1 MRYLTI
7 LIGSLLMMQ
16 VTVAQNVNDVNR
28 FLTTELNGSAR
39 YTSMAGAFGALGG
52 DLTALSFNP
61 ASSSVFLNSEFGAS
75 VNYKNKLT
83 KGTYFGTSTN
93 RENDDLS
100 LDHFGAVFVF
110 NNKNTESPW
119 SRVSVGINLHK
130 IATYDQKASING
142 TNTNGIDQYFEYY
155 ADGLDFEN
163 LPIYDGETVSEV
175 YKILGDENGFGAQQ
189 AFLGYQS
196 YIVNPFNFENGNT
209 EYYSNVDYNQVN
221 HQLSLNNDGW
231 HRKTSFNVSG
241 LYRNIFHVGVN
252 INSHNLKF
260 TSIQNL
266 LETGQS
272 LKSDTYDIDF
282 KNTLLTLGDGTS
294 VQIGGILRLKNIR
307 FGVTYDSPQWLTMI
321 DETTQSIDTFHFE
334 ENSVVNEIIDPNITN
349 VYEPYDL
356 KIPSKTTL
364 SFAYIFG
371 SKGIIS
377 ADYSSQNAGNTVLS
391 DQYGSNYLNTVSSR
405 VNSEFGS
412 INTLKVGGEY
422 RIKDISFRSGILSR
436 NGVYKNSTTND
447 IALTLGLGLD
457 FGASNLSL
465 SLINFEQNK
474 RFELFSEGLTD
485 VYNLTQKLTQVSV
498 SYNIK
503 L

>member
-7 LIGSLLMMQ
+7 LIGSLLMMEMS
-16 VTVAQNVNDVNR
+16 VAQNVNDVNR

-75 VNYKNKLT
+75 VNYKNKFT

-163 LPIYDGETVSEV
+163 LPIYDGETVSDV

-231 HRKTSFNVSG
+231 HRKTSFNISG

-260 TSIQNL
+260 SSIQNL

-465 SLINFEQNK
+465 SLINFEQDK

>member
-1 MRYLTI
+1 
-7 LIGSLLMMQ
+7 MMEMS
-16 VTVAQNVNDVNR
+16 VAQNVNDVNR

-93 RENDDLS
+93 RENDALS

-130 IATYDQKASING
+130 IATYDQKASVNG

-231 HRKTSFNVSG
+231 HRKTSFNISG

-260 TSIQNL
+260 SSTQNL

>member
-7 LIGSLLMMQ
+7 LIGSLLMIQ

-28 FLTTELNGSAR
+28 FLSTELNGSAR

-75 VNYKNKLT
+75 INYKNKLT

-130 IATYDQKASING
+130 IATYDQKASVNG

-175 YKILGDENGFGAQQ
+175 YRILGDENGFGAQQ
-189 AFLGYQS
+189 AFLGFQS

-231 HRKTSFNVSG
+231 HRKTSFNISG
-241 LYRNIFHVGVN
+241 LYRNIFHIGVN

-260 TSIQNL
+260 SSTQNL

-307 FGVTYDSPQWLTMI
+307 LGVTYDSPQWLTMI

-334 ENSVVNEIIDPNITN
+334 ENSVVNEIINPNITN
-349 VYEPYDL
+349 AYEPYEL

-377 ADYSSQNAGNTVLS
+377 ADYSSQNAGNTILS

-405 VNSEFGS
+405 VNSEFGA
-412 INTLKVGGEY
+412 INTLKIGGEF
-422 RIKDISFRSGILSR
+422 RLKDISLRSGILTRS
-436 NGVYKNSTTND
+436 GVYKNSTTND
-447 IALTLGLGLD
+447 IALTLGVGID

-465 SLINFEQNK
+465 SFINFEQNK

>member
-1 MRYLTI
+1 
-7 LIGSLLMMQ
+7 MMEMS
-16 VTVAQNVNDVNR
+16 VAQNVNDVNR

-75 VNYKNKLT
+75 INYKNKLT

>member
-1 MRYLTI
+1 
-7 LIGSLLMMQ
+7 MMEMS
-16 VTVAQNVNDVNR
+16 VAQNVNDVNR

-75 VNYKNKLT
+75 VNYKNKFT

-231 HRKTSFNVSG
+231 HRKTSFNISG

>member
-1 MRYLTI
+1 MRYLT
-7 LIGSLLMMQ
+7 LLLGSILMMQ
-16 VTVAQNVNDVNR
+16 VSVAQNINDVNR
-28 FLTTELNGSAR
+28 FLITELNGSSR
-39 YTSMAGAFGALGG
+39 FTSMAGAFGALGG

-75 VNYKNKLT
+75 INYKNKLT
-83 KGTYFGTSTN
+83 EGTYFGTSTN

-119 SRVSVGINLHK
+119 SRVSVGVNLHK
-130 IATYDQKASING
+130 IATYDQKSSVNG

-163 LPIYDGETVSEV
+163 LPLYDDETVSEV

-196 YIVNPFNFENGNT
+196 YIVNPFVFENGNT

-221 HQLSLNNDGW
+221 HQLSLKSEGW

-241 LYRNIFHVGVN
+241 LYRNIFHIGVN

-260 TSIQNL
+260 SSSKDL

-272 LKSDTYDIDF
+272 LKSTTYDINF
-282 KNTLLTLGDGTS
+282 NNTLLTLGNGTS

-307 FGVTYDSPQWLTMI
+307 LGATYDSPQWLTMI
-321 DETTQSIDTFHFE
+321 DETTQSIDAFHFE
-334 ENSVVNEIIDPNITN
+334 ENSIINEMIDPNITN
-349 VYEPYDL
+349 IYESYEL

-371 SKGIIS
+371 EKGIIS
-377 ADYSSQNAGNTVLS
+377 ADYSSQNTGNTILS
-391 DQYGSNYLNTVSSR
+391 DQYGSNYLNSISSR
-405 VNSEFGS
+405 VNSEFGAV
-412 INTLKVGGEY
+412 NTLKIGGEF
-422 RIKDISFRSGILSR
+422 RLKDISLRSGILTR

-447 IALTLGLGLD
+447 IALTLGVGID

-465 SLINFEQNK
+465 SLMNFEQNK

-485 VYNLTQKLTQVSV
+485 VYDLSQKLTQISV

>member
-7 LIGSLLMMQ
+7 LIGSLLMMEMS
-16 VTVAQNVNDVNR
+16 VAQNVNDVNR

-436 NGVYKNSTTND
+436 NGVYKNSTTYD
-447 IALTLGLGLD
+447 TALTLGLGLD

>member
-1 MRYLTI
+1 
-7 LIGSLLMMQ
+7 MMEMS
-16 VTVAQNVNDVNR
+16 VAQNVNDVNR

-75 VNYKNKLT
+75 VNYKNKFT

-231 HRKTSFNVSG
+231 HRKTSFNISG

-465 SLINFEQNK
+465 SFINFEQNK

>member
-7 LIGSLLMMQ
+7 LIGSLLMMEMS
-16 VTVAQNVNDVNR
+16 VAQNVNDVNR

-260 TSIQNL
+260 SSIQNL

-436 NGVYKNSTTND
+436 NGVYKNSTTYD
-447 IALTLGLGLD
+447 TAFTLGVGLD

-485 VYNLTQKLTQVSV
+485 VYNLSQNLTQVSV

>member
-7 LIGSLLMMQ
+7 LIGSLLMMEMS
-16 VTVAQNVNDVNR
+16 VAQNVNDVNR

-75 VNYKNKLT
+75 VNYKNKFT

>member
-1 MRYLTI
+1 MRYLT
-7 LIGSLLMMQ
+7 LLLGSLLMMQ

-39 YTSMAGAFGALGG
+39 FTSMAGAFGALGG

-75 VNYKNKLT
+75 INYKNKLT
-83 KGTYFGTSTN
+83 EGTYFGTSTN

-110 NNKNTESPW
+110 NNKNTESSW

-130 IATYDQKASING
+130 IATYDQKASVNG

-163 LPIYDGETVSEV
+163 LPLYDDETISEV
-175 YKILGDENGFGAQQ
+175 YKILGDENGYGAQQ

-209 EYYSNVDYNQVN
+209 QYYSNVEYNQVN

-241 LYRNIFHVGVN
+241 LYRDIFHIGVN

-260 TSIQNL
+260 SSTQNL
-266 LETGQS
+266 LETEQS
-272 LKSDTYDIDF
+272 LISPTYDINF
-282 KNTLLTLGDGTS
+282 NNKLLTLGNGTS

-307 FGVTYDSPQWLTMI
+307 LGATYDSPQWLTMI
-321 DETTQSIDTFHFE
+321 DETSQSIDTFYFE
-334 ENSVVNEIIDPNITN
+334 ENSVINEIIDPNITN
-349 VYEPYDL
+349 IYEPYEL

-371 SKGIIS
+371 AKGTIS
-377 ADYSSQNAGNTVLS
+377 ADYSSQNAGNTILS
-391 DQYGSNYLNTVSSR
+391 DQYGSNYLNTISSR
-405 VNSEFGS
+405 VNSEFGA
-412 INTLKVGGEY
+412 INTLKIGGEF
-422 RIKDISFRSGILSR
+422 RLKDISLRCGILTR

-447 IALTLGLGLD
+447 IALTLGVGID

-465 SLINFEQNK
+465 SLMNFEQNK
-474 RFELFSEGLTD
+474 RFELFSKGLTD

>member
-1 MRYLTI
+1 MRYLT
-7 LIGSLLMMQ
+7 LLLGSLLMMQ

-39 YTSMAGAFGALGG
+39 FTSMAGAFGALGG

-75 VNYKNKLT
+75 INYKNKLT
-83 KGTYFGTSTN
+83 EGTYFGTSTN

-110 NNKNTESPW
+110 NNKNTESSW

-130 IATYDQKASING
+130 IATYDQKASVNG

-163 LPIYDGETVSEV
+163 LPLYDDETISEV

-209 EYYSNVDYNQVN
+209 QYYSNVEYNQVN

-241 LYRNIFHVGVN
+241 LYRDIFHIGVN

-260 TSIQNL
+260 SSTQNL
-266 LETGQS
+266 LETEQS
-272 LKSDTYDIDF
+272 LISPTYDINF
-282 KNTLLTLGDGTS
+282 NNKLLTLGNGTS

-307 FGVTYDSPQWLTMI
+307 LGATYDSPQWLTMI
-321 DETTQSIDTFHFE
+321 DETSQSIDTFYFE
-334 ENSVVNEIIDPNITN
+334 ENFVVNEIIDPNITN
-349 VYEPYDL
+349 IYEPYEL

-371 SKGIIS
+371 AKGIIS
-377 ADYSSQNAGNTVLS
+377 ADYSSQNAGNTILS
-391 DQYGSNYLNTVSSR
+391 DQYGSNYLNTISSR
-405 VNSEFGS
+405 VNSEFGA
-412 INTLKVGGEY
+412 INTLKIGGEF
-422 RIKDISFRSGILSR
+422 RLKDISLRAGILTR

-447 IALTLGLGLD
+447 IALTLGVGID

-465 SLINFEQNK
+465 SLMNFEQNK
-474 RFELFSEGLTD
+474 RFELFSKGLTD

>member
-7 LIGSLLMMQ
+7 LIGSLLMMEMS
-16 VTVAQNVNDVNR
+16 VAQNVNDVNR

-75 VNYKNKLT
+75 VNYKNKFT

-130 IATYDQKASING
+130 IATYDQKATVNG

-231 HRKTSFNVSG
+231 HRKTSFNISG

-260 TSIQNL
+260 SSIQNL

-272 LKSDTYDIDF
+272 LKSNTYDIDF

-412 INTLKVGGEY
+412 INTLKLGGEY

>member
-1 MRYLTI
+1 MRYLT
-7 LIGSLLMMQ
+7 LLLGSLLMMQ

-39 YTSMAGAFGALGG
+39 FTSMAGAFGALGG

-75 VNYKNKLT
+75 INYKNKLT
-83 KGTYFGTSTN
+83 EGTYFGTSTN

-110 NNKNTESPW
+110 NNKNTESSW

-130 IATYDQKASING
+130 IATYDQKASVNG

-163 LPIYDGETVSEV
+163 LPLYDDETISEV
-175 YKILGDENGFGAQQ
+175 YKISGDENGFGAQQ

-209 EYYSNVDYNQVN
+209 QYYSNVEYNQVN

-241 LYRNIFHVGVN
+241 LYRDIFHIGVN

-260 TSIQNL
+260 SSTQNL
-266 LETGQS
+266 LETEQS
-272 LKSDTYDIDF
+272 LISPTYDINF
-282 KNTLLTLGDGTS
+282 NNKLLTLGNGTS

-307 FGVTYDSPQWLTMI
+307 LGATYDSPQWLTMI
-321 DETTQSIDTFHFE
+321 DETSQSIDTFYFE
-334 ENSVVNEIIDPNITN
+334 ENFVVNEIIDPNITN
-349 VYEPYDL
+349 IYEPYEL

-371 SKGIIS
+371 AKGIIS
-377 ADYSSQNAGNTVLS
+377 ADYSSQNAGNTILS
-391 DQYGSNYLNTVSSR
+391 DQYGSNYLNTISSR
-405 VNSEFGS
+405 VNSEFGA
-412 INTLKVGGEY
+412 INTLKIGGEF
-422 RIKDISFRSGILSR
+422 RLKDISLRCGILTR

-447 IALTLGLGLD
+447 IALTLGVGID

-465 SLINFEQNK
+465 SLMNFEQNK
-474 RFELFSEGLTD
+474 RFELFSKGLTD
-485 VYNLTQKLTQVSV
+485 VYNLSQKLTQVSV

>member
-1 MRYLTI
+1 MRYLT
-7 LIGSLLMMQ
+7 LLLGSLLMMQ

-39 YTSMAGAFGALGG
+39 FTSMAGAFGALGG

-75 VNYKNKLT
+75 INYKNKLT
-83 KGTYFGTSTN
+83 EGTYFGTSTN

-110 NNKNTESPW
+110 NNKNTESSW

-130 IATYDQKASING
+130 IATFDQKASVNG

-163 LPIYDGETVSEV
+163 LPLYDDETISEV

-209 EYYSNVDYNQVN
+209 QYYSNVEYNQVN

-241 LYRNIFHVGVN
+241 LYRDIFHIGVN

-260 TSIQNL
+260 SSTQNL
-266 LETGQS
+266 LETEQS
-272 LKSDTYDIDF
+272 LISPTYDINF
-282 KNTLLTLGDGTS
+282 NNKLLTLGNGTS

-307 FGVTYDSPQWLTMI
+307 LGATYDSPQWLTMI
-321 DETTQSIDTFHFE
+321 DETSQSIDTFYFE
-334 ENSVVNEIIDPNITN
+334 ENFVINEIIDPNITN
-349 VYEPYDL
+349 IYEPYEL

-371 SKGIIS
+371 AKGIIS
-377 ADYSSQNAGNTVLS
+377 ADYSSQNAGNTILS
-391 DQYGSNYLNTVSSR
+391 DQYGSNYLNTISSR
-405 VNSEFGS
+405 VNSEFGA
-412 INTLKVGGEY
+412 INTLKIGGEF
-422 RIKDISFRSGILSR
+422 RLKDISLRAGILTR

-447 IALTLGLGLD
+447 IALTLGVGID

-465 SLINFEQNK
+465 SLMNFEQNK
-474 RFELFSEGLTD
+474 RFELFSKGLTD

>member
-7 LIGSLLMMQ
+7 LIGSLLMMEMS
-16 VTVAQNVNDVNR
+16 VAQNVNDVNR

-231 HRKTSFNVSG
+231 HRKTSFNISG

-260 TSIQNL
+260 SSIQNL

>member
-7 LIGSLLMMQ
+7 LIGSLILMQ

-231 HRKTSFNVSG
+231 HRKTSFNISG

-498 SYNIK
+498 SYIIK

>member
-7 LIGSLLMMQ
+7 LIGSLLMMEMS
-16 VTVAQNVNDVNR
+16 VAQNVNDVNR

-93 RENDDLS
+93 RENNALN

-130 IATYDQKASING
+130 IATYDQKAFVNG

-231 HRKTSFNVSG
+231 HRKTSFNISG

-260 TSIQNL
+260 SSIQNL

-405 VNSEFGS
+405 VNSEFGA
-412 INTLKVGGEY
+412 INTLKIGGEF
-422 RIKDISFRSGILSR
+422 RLKDISLRSGILTRS
-436 NGVYKNSTTND
+436 GVYKNSTTND
-447 IALTLGLGLD
+447 IALTLGVGID

-465 SLINFEQNK
+465 SFINFEQNK

>member
-1 MRYLTI
+1 
-7 LIGSLLMMQ
+7 MMQ

>member
-1 MRYLTI
+1 MRYLT
-7 LIGSLLMMQ
+7 LLLGSLLMMQ

-39 YTSMAGAFGALGG
+39 FTSMAGAFGALGG

-75 VNYKNKLT
+75 INYKNKLT
-83 KGTYFGTSTN
+83 EGTYFGTSTN

-110 NNKNTESPW
+110 NNKNTESSW

-130 IATYDQKASING
+130 IATFDQKASVNG

-163 LPIYDGETVSEV
+163 LPLYDDETISEV
-175 YKILGDENGFGAQQ
+175 YKILGDENGYGAQQ

-209 EYYSNVDYNQVN
+209 QYYSNVEYNQVN

-241 LYRNIFHVGVN
+241 LYRDIFHIGVN

-260 TSIQNL
+260 SSTQNL
-266 LETGQS
+266 LETEQS
-272 LKSDTYDIDF
+272 LISPTYDINF
-282 KNTLLTLGDGTS
+282 NNKLLTLGNGTS

-307 FGVTYDSPQWLTMI
+307 LGATYDSPQWLTMI
-321 DETTQSIDTFHFE
+321 DETSQSIDTFYFE
-334 ENSVVNEIIDPNITN
+334 ENFVVNEIIDPNITN
-349 VYEPYDL
+349 IYEPYEL

-371 SKGIIS
+371 AKGIIS
-377 ADYSSQNAGNTVLS
+377 ADYSSQNAGNTILS
-391 DQYGSNYLNTVSSR
+391 DQYGSNYLNTISSR
-405 VNSEFGS
+405 VNSEFGA
-412 INTLKVGGEY
+412 INTLKIGGEF
-422 RIKDISFRSGILSR
+422 RLKDISLRAGILTR

-447 IALTLGLGLD
+447 IALTLGVGID

-465 SLINFEQNK
+465 SLMNFEQNK
-474 RFELFSEGLTD
+474 RFELFSKGLTD

>member
-7 LIGSLLMMQ
+7 LIGSLLMMEMS
-16 VTVAQNVNDVNR
+16 VAQNVNDVNR

-93 RENDDLS
+93 RENDALS

-130 IATYDQKASING
+130 IATYDQKASLNG

-175 YKILGDENGFGAQQ
+175 YRILGDENGFGAQQ

-231 HRKTSFNVSG
+231 HRKTSFNISG

-260 TSIQNL
+260 SSTQNL

-405 VNSEFGS
+405 VNSEFGA
-412 INTLKVGGEY
+412 INTLKIGGEF
-422 RIKDISFRSGILSR
+422 RLKDISLRSGILTRS
-436 NGVYKNSTTND
+436 GVYKNSTTND
-447 IALTLGLGLD
+447 IALTLGVGID

-465 SLINFEQNK
+465 SFINFEQNK

>member
-1 MRYLTI
+1 M
-7 LIGSLLMMQ
+7 
-16 VTVAQNVNDVNR
+16 
-28 FLTTELNGSAR
+28 
-39 YTSMAGAFGALGG
+39 
-52 DLTALSFNP
+52 
-61 ASSSVFLNSEFGAS
+61 
-75 VNYKNKLT
+75 
-83 KGTYFGTSTN
+83 
-93 RENDDLS
+93 
-100 LDHFGAVFVF
+100 
-110 NNKNTESPW
+110 
-119 SRVSVGINLHK
+119 
-130 IATYDQKASING
+130 
-142 TNTNGIDQYFEYY
+142 
-155 ADGLDFEN
+155 
-163 LPIYDGETVSEV
+163 
-175 YKILGDENGFGAQQ
+175 
-189 AFLGYQS
+189 
-196 YIVNPFNFENGNT
+196 NPFNFENGNT

-231 HRKTSFNVSG
+231 HRKTSFNISG

-260 TSIQNL
+260 SSTQNL

-307 FGVTYDSPQWLTMI
+307 LGVTYDSPQWLTMI

-334 ENSVVNEIIDPNITN
+334 ENSVVNEIINPNITN
-349 VYEPYDL
+349 AYEPYEL

-377 ADYSSQNAGNTVLS
+377 ADYSSQNAGNTILS

-405 VNSEFGS
+405 VNSEFGA
-412 INTLKVGGEY
+412 INTLKIGGEF
-422 RIKDISFRSGILSR
+422 RLKDISLRSGILTRS
-436 NGVYKNSTTND
+436 GVYKNSTTND
-447 IALTLGLGLD
+447 IALTLGVGID

-465 SLINFEQNK
+465 SFINFEQNK

>member
-7 LIGSLLMMQ
+7 LIGSLLMMEMS
-16 VTVAQNVNDVNR
+16 VAQNVNDVNR

-130 IATYDQKASING
+130 IATYDQKASVNG

-231 HRKTSFNVSG
+231 HRKTSFNISG

-260 TSIQNL
+260 SSIQNL

>member
-7 LIGSLLMMQ
+7 LIGSLLMIQ

-28 FLTTELNGSAR
+28 FLSTELNGSAR

-75 VNYKNKLT
+75 INYKNKLT

-130 IATYDQKASING
+130 IATYDQKATVNG

-175 YKILGDENGFGAQQ
+175 YRILGDENGFGAQQ
-189 AFLGYQS
+189 AFLGFQS

-221 HQLSLNNDGW
+221 HQLSINNDGW
-231 HRKTSFNVSG
+231 HRKTSFNISG
-241 LYRNIFHVGVN
+241 LYRNIFHIGVN

-260 TSIQNL
+260 SSTQNL

-321 DETTQSIDTFHFE
+321 DETTQGIDTFHFE
-334 ENSVVNEIIDPNITN
+334 ENSVVNEIINPNITN
-349 VYEPYDL
+349 TYEPYEL

-377 ADYSSQNAGNTVLS
+377 ADYSSQNAGNTILS

-405 VNSEFGS
+405 VNSEFGA
-412 INTLKVGGEY
+412 INTLKIGGEF
-422 RIKDISFRSGILSR
+422 RLKDISLRSGILTRS
-436 NGVYKNSTTND
+436 GVYKNSTTND
-447 IALTLGLGLD
+447 IALTLGVGID

-465 SLINFEQNK
+465 SFINFEQNK

-485 VYNLTQKLTQVSV
+485 VYNLTQKLTQISV